1 MAPTLVA
8 DMPSSSVTTAHDAA
22 VTRRREWPKAHLE
35 VSRHYVE
42 SRTKARD
49 DPHRDSTSHESR
61 AAGVDSP
68 GPRTQTFLLTRIDVK
83 KPVSHHERDHMQ
95 INTITAAAL
104 CAAGVFTSQA
114 ALSAPLRAA
123 AAHVDA
129 TATVA
134 AASAQ
139 DTVEFGVYL
148 PLRHTAQLEALIAQ
162 QHDKDSARY
171 RQWLEPSDFMQKFG
185 PRPEDIAAVKDAL
198 TARGLTIVST
208 NGHGVRVRGS
218 AAAVSQAFSA
228 PLQKVTHHSHTRFQ
242 ARSGLRMPVEL
253 AAIEM
258 RVVGLGTIPE
268 HKTHARVKGLA
279 EVSDVDN
286 RYSTTGPYW
295 FTDLKQAYDYPAY
308 SASTDGSN
316 VSVAVLMADLVFPD
330 DVGAFFTHEKFTA
343 VTGKPAPSL
352 TTVPIN
358 GGGVYDG
365 YGSVEASLDVQ
376 QVLGGAPGANVTL
389 VSIPDLSDDNI
400 VAGYT
405 YIVDSNKYDI
415 VNSSFGG
422 CELGYTAAYNEGVD
436 YTYILQ
442 AYHELFLQG
451 NAQGIT
457 FVASSGDEAGLQC
470 PSVDY
475 FYGGTSPTFVPSV
488 SSPADDPAVTAVGGG
503 NLVTTSAP
511 PSLASAYVRESA
523 YADPQEPYDP
533 FGIGVNVSGGAW
545 GAGGGV
551 STVFQKP
558 LYQVLAKTG
567 SGKFRTLPDV
577 GMAVGGCPGGS
588 ISCSD
593 DDSSVVTAY
602 GVGIGGGYFAL
613 IGTSVA
619 SPEFVG
625 ALALFEQQLGKK
637 HHRMGNVNYFL
648 YAAGAL
654 QTLAGGTK
662 APAAFQF
669 YHRNN
674 PGFNGVYYD
683 DFPSYNYNY
692 VYGNGSPDVRKL
704 FGLTRF
710 PAAGVPQ
717 TATNP

>member
-1 MAPTLVA
+1 M
-8 DMPSSSVTTAHDAA
+8 
-22 VTRRREWPKAHLE
+22 
-35 VSRHYVE
+35 
-42 SRTKARD
+42 
-49 DPHRDSTSHESR
+49 
-61 AAGVDSP
+61 
-68 GPRTQTFLLTRIDVK
+68 RIN
-83 KPVSHHERDHMQ
+83 R
-95 INTITAAAL
+95 ITAAAL
-104 CAAGVFTSQA
+104 CAAGVFTSLA
-114 ALSAPLRAA
+114 ASSAPMRATA
-123 AAHVDA
+123 AAHPDA
-129 TATVA
+129 TATVS

-139 DTVEFGVYL
+139 DMVEFGIYL
-148 PLRHTAQLEALIAQ
+148 PLRHTAQLDALIAQ
-162 QHDKDSARY
+162 QHDQNSSQY
-171 RQWLEPSDFMQKFG
+171 HQWLQPSDFLQRFG
-185 PRPEDIAAVKDAL
+185 PKPEDIAAVKDAL
-198 TARGLTIVST
+198 TARGLTIVSS
-208 NGHGVRVRGS
+208 NGHGVRVRGT
-218 AAAVSQAFSA
+218 AAAVAQAFST
-228 PLQKVTHHSHTRFQ
+228 PLQKITRNSHTRFHARQ
-242 ARSGLRMPVEL
+242 ALRMPVEL
-253 AAIEM
+253 AAIET
-258 RVVGLGTIPE
+258 RVIGLDALPE
-268 HKTHARVKGLA
+268 KKVHARVNGMA
-279 EVSDVDN
+279 APVNVDN

-308 SASTDGSN
+308 GANTDGSG
-316 VSVAVLMADLVFPD
+316 VSVAVLMADLIFPD

-343 VTGKPAPSL
+343 VTGKPAPTV

-400 VAGYT
+400 MAGYS
-405 YIVDSNKYDI
+405 YIIDSNKYDI

-422 CELGYTAAYNEGVD
+422 CELGYLPSYNEGVD
-436 YTYILQ
+436 YTYILD
-442 AYHELFLQG
+442 AYHELFQQG

-457 FVASSGDEAGLQC
+457 FVASSGDEAGLVC

-488 SSPADDPAVTAVGGG
+488 GTPAADPAVTSVGGG
-503 NLVTTSAP
+503 NLVTTNAP
-511 PSLASAYVRESA
+511 PSLASSYVRESA
-523 YADPQEPYDP
+523 YADPEEPYDP
-533 FGIGVNVSGGAW
+533 YGVGVNVSGGYW

-551 STVFQKP
+551 SAYFKKP
-558 LYQVLAKTG
+558 LYQLLAKTG
-567 SGKFRTLPDV
+567 SNKFRTVPDV
-577 GMAVGGCPGGS
+577 GMSVGGCPGGT
-588 ISCSD
+588 ISCSL

-602 GVGIGGGYFAL
+602 GVGIGGAFYLL

-625 ALALFEQQLGKK
+625 ALALYEQQFGKK
-637 HHRMGNVNYFL
+637 NHRMGNVNYFL

-662 APAAFQF
+662 APAALQF

-674 PGFNGVYYD
+674 PGYNGVVYD

-704 FGLTRF
+704 FGLTRY